1 LTSPATG
8 LQEGRNIL
16 LIFLLTVV
24 FCGFAVWMVVPAPP
38 VGFYWDDTW
47 YLVMAEWFSGRTEH
61 RELVWNMLHLRQ
73 YPPLFPLALSV
84 TGNIFAN
91 PQNAFIVNA
100 LFLVAASAVAM
111 VWFVREK
118 FSAAT
123 TAIAAVLVVF
133 NPVALFWLPT
143 LFSEH
148 LFILLTISALV
159 LATSNREW
167 RGLWLVIGVIAALAV
182 ATRSAGWAL
191 LAGMLVHLVLG
202 RQFLPLSWFAAGS
215 IAGLLGISFLKAGL
229 PPSLS
234 YLDILSETADRLDW
248 EYMVHQVSALIS
260 GWRSLWGSGVGGLI
274 AAVMVI
280 PGLLIRLKMNRPDA
294 WFVMAYVGMLI
305 AWPFPDHMSRFLW
318 PAMPAFLVAGHASMA
333 LFGKQKIGSM
343 IAGIALALIF
353 VASAT
358 DGIGRTLSRLI
369 APPSGELTELSRMPE
384 WTRSDDRKTG
394 LEILQTRRQFLD
406 DMQQISALTAD
417 NVCVY
422 SELSALVTAQARR
435 SSLAS
440 PWNSLDRVEMMQI
453 HCPYYYLIPAALPD
467 TESSDVD
474 RFGTAHEEIFRSMA
488 PYDPDGKQILGVFFR
503 LRPAAA
509 ETK

>member
-1 LTSPATG
+1 LTAPATG
-8 LQEGRNIL
+8 LQERRNIL
-16 LIFLLTVV
+16 LIFVLTVV

-38 VGFYWDDTW
+38 VGFYWDDSW

-61 RELVWNMLHLRQ
+61 RELAWNMLHLRQ
-73 YPPLFPLALSV
+73 YPPLFPLTLSV

-91 PQNAFIVNA
+91 PQNAFIMNA

-111 VWFVREK
+111 IWFVKEK

-148 LFILLTISALV
+148 LFILLTTSALL
-159 LATSNREW
+159 LANSNREW
-167 RGLWLVIGVIAALAV
+167 RGRWLVIGVITALAV

-191 LAGMLVHLVLG
+191 LAGMLAHLVLK
-202 RQFLPLSWFAAGS
+202 RQVLPLSWFAAGS

-229 PPSLS
+229 PPATS
-234 YLDILSETADRLDW
+234 YLDILSETLGRLGWD
-248 EYMVHQVSALIS
+248 YLVHQVRALIA
-260 GWRSLWGSGVGGLI
+260 GWRSLWGSGVGALM
-274 AAVMVI
+274 AAAMVI
-280 PGLLIRLKMNRPDA
+280 PGLLVRLKMNRPDA

-305 AWPFPDHMSRFLW
+305 VWPFPDSMSRFLW
-318 PAMPAFLVAGHASMA
+318 PAMPALLVAGHTSMA
-333 LFGKQKIGSM
+333 LFGKQKFGSL
-343 IAGIALALIF
+343 IVGVALALIF
-353 VASAT
+353 ALSAT
-358 DGIGRTLSRLI
+358 DGIGRTLNRLI
-369 APPSGELTELSRMPE
+369 APPSGELAELSRMPE
-384 WTRSDDRKTG
+384 WTRSGDRKTG
-394 LEILQTRRQFLD
+394 LEILQARRQFLD

-422 SELSALVTAQARR
+422 SELSALVTAQAKR

-440 PWNSLDRVEMMQI
+440 PWNGLDRVELMQI
-453 HCPYYYLIPAALPD
+453 RCPYYYLIPPALPG
-467 TESSDVD
+467 TESADVD
-474 RFGTAHEEIFRSMA
+474 RFGVVHEELFRSMA

-503 LRPAAA
+503 LQPAVA